1 MTSLFHIS
9 ELGVRLKK
17 GGAVCQ
23 ARGQVGRKQAGA
35 GAGGIQVRRRRVSV
49 AQGGML
55 ESEGDAL
62 GPLAR
67 FLSGL
72 PLAGRRRQARR
83 DGGGWGGWVP
93 SSSYQVKGVR
103 ALPHPSPP
111 FPPTLP
117 AITTEPPQ
125 AWELYG

>member
-62 GPLAR
+62 GPLAQI
-67 FLSGL
+67 
-72 PLAGRRRQARR
+72 PLRPAF
-83 DGGGWGGWVP
+83 GGGAGDRPEEMEGAGGLGPLFLIP
-93 SSSYQVKGVR
+93 SQGCEGP
-103 ALPHPSPP
+103 APP
-111 FPPTLP
+111 
-117 AITTEPPQ
+117 
-125 AWELYG
+125 

>member
-83 DGGGWGGWVP
+83 DGGGWGAGSP
-93 SSSYQVKGVR
+93 
-103 ALPHPSPP
+103 LPHTKSRV
-111 FPPTLP
+111 
-117 AITTEPPQ
+117 
-125 AWELYG
+125 